1 MARADEIPGR
11 LAELGR
17 MTRDNPD
24 QLIRIGRIE
33 SMLEGRMTLARELA
47 RSEPNS
53 DQRELVQDLSTRYPI
68 RGLVEE
74 LQASEQKLLAL
85 RAEQAAR
92 QRKQTELVSWS
103 SLVIQLALLGLVLWL
118 LQRQI
123 GRRLHAERQSLRSAA
138 RAASVLQ
145 TVREPIVLLDR
156 DLRVQLHNPAFAEL
170 YGLQDERA
178 DGLLLENVGDN
189 AWQDPVVRQRLADVL
204 SRGREL
210 WDFEHEQRTAD
221 GVVRYMLLNARRMP
235 LPDSDD
241 EVVLLTISDVTMQRA
256 VQLRVEELN
265 RQLEGKVAQVSE
277 VNRELEA
284 FSYSVSHDL
293 RAPLRHVAGFSDK
306 LSRHLGDQADDKSRH
321 YLDVISS
328 SARRMAAL
336 IDDLLVYSRLGRAA
350 MRQQAVDMQSLVADT
365 RAMLDSN
372 LQAEAEN
379 SGHVH
384 QVEWNIAPL
393 PIVVGDENMIRQ
405 VWLNLLGNA
414 VKYSGNREP
423 AKIRVDYQQQPDG
436 GHQFT
441 VSDNGAGFDMAYA
454 GKLFGVF
461 QRLHKA
467 SDYPGTGIG
476 LASVRRVLTRHGG
489 RIWAEAEPDVGATFH
504 FYLPPR
510 PTRTNKVP
518 LHDDSA
524 HHSSRRRQP
533 GGRRNGDRRPGRSA
547 SGQSHRAR
555 RGRRGSDGLPAASR
569 CLRQPRGR
577 LAGGAAAGHQDA
589 AHGWPGS
596 AAADPRARRTQAAAG
611 GDPVVLAR
619 GKRPGPQLGHGRERL
634 RGQAGGRGPVLRR
647 SADPGQVLGV
657 DQPGTGTRVSPCPDR
672 SRPGALRILLV
683 EDSPEDAELMSEQML
698 DAGLEAR
705 FERVERGGTA
715 PGTGGVP
722 AGHRAVR
729 PEHAGVLR

>member
-1 MARADEIPGR
+1 MAQVFSDDVWDRWRLPALALAAAAIIVVPWLTLRKLQQDNEQAMAWVNHTQAVGVALQQLQADVRDVESAALTLSKGVDAPGLRERMAKANEIPGR
-11 LAELGR
+11 LAQLGR
-17 MTRDNPD
+17 MTRDNPE

-33 SMLEGRMTLARELA
+33 SMLDGRLAVARELA
-47 RSEPNS
+47 KSEPNS

-74 LQASEQKLLAL
+74 LQASEEKLLAL

-92 QRKQTELVSWS
+92 QRRQTEFVSWS
-103 SLVIQLALLGLVLWL
+103 SLVVQLALLGLVLWL

-123 GRRLHAERQSLRSAA
+123 GRRLHAERQSQRSAA

-156 DLRVQLHNPAFAEL
+156 ELRVQLHNPAFAEL

-178 DGLLLENVGDN
+178 DGLLLESVGDG
-189 AWQDPVVRQRLADVL
+189 AWRDPVMRQRLSDVL
-204 SRGREL
+204 LRGREL
-210 WDFEHEQRTAD
+210 WDFEHEQRAAD
-221 GVVRYMLLNARRMP
+221 GMVRYMLLNARRMP
-235 LPDSDD
+235 LPDTDD
-241 EVVLLTISDVTMQRA
+241 EVVLMTVSDVTVQRA

-306 LSRHLGDQADDKSRH
+306 LSRHLGEEADDKSRH

-379 SGHVH
+379 NGLAHH
-384 QVEWNIAPL
+384 VEWSIAPL

-423 AKIRVDYQQQPDG
+423 AKIRVDYQLQPDG

-476 LASVRRVLTRHGG
+476 LASVRRVITRHGG

-504 FYLPPR
+504 FYLPPAIDADKQG
-510 PTRTNKVP
+510 P
-518 LHDDSA
+518 SA
-524 HHSSRRRQP
+524 
-533 GGRRNGDRRPGRSA
+533 
-547 SGQSHRAR
+547 
-555 RGRRGSDGLPAASR
+555 
-569 CLRQPRGR
+569 
-577 LAGGAAAGHQDA
+577 
-589 AHGWPGS
+589 
-596 AAADPRARRTQAAAG
+596 
-611 GDPVVLAR
+611 
-619 GKRPGPQLGHGRERL
+619 
-634 RGQAGGRGPVLRR
+634 
-647 SADPGQVLGV
+647 
-657 DQPGTGTRVSPCPDR
+657 
-672 SRPGALRILLV
+672 
-683 EDSPEDAELMSEQML
+683 
-698 DAGLEAR
+698 
-705 FERVERGGTA
+705 
-715 PGTGGVP
+715 
-722 AGHRAVR
+722 
-729 PEHAGVLR
+729 

>member
-1 MARADEIPGR
+1 MAQVFSDDVWDRWRLPALALAAAAIIVVPWLTLRKLQQDNEQAMAWVSHTQAVGVALQQLQADVRDVESAALTLSKGVDAPGLRERMAKANEIPGR
-11 LAELGR
+11 LAQLGR
-17 MTRDNPD
+17 MTRDNPE

-33 SMLEGRMTLARELA
+33 SMLDGRLAVARELA
-47 RSEPNS
+47 KSEPNS

-74 LQASEQKLLAL
+74 LQASEEKLLAL

-92 QRKQTELVSWS
+92 QRRQTEFVSWS
-103 SLVIQLALLGLVLWL
+103 SLVVQLALLGLVLWL

-123 GRRLHAERQSLRSAA
+123 GRRLHAEQQSQRSAA

-156 DLRVQLHNPAFAEL
+156 ELRVQLHNPAFAEL

-178 DGLLLENVGDN
+178 DGLLLESVGDG
-189 AWQDPVVRQRLADVL
+189 AWRDPVMRQRLSDVL
-204 SRGREL
+204 LRGREL
-210 WDFEHEQRTAD
+210 WDFEHEQRAAD
-221 GVVRYMLLNARRMP
+221 GMVRYMLLNARRMP
-235 LPDSDD
+235 LPDTDD
-241 EVVLLTISDVTMQRA
+241 EVVLLTVSDVTVQRA

-306 LSRHLGDQADDKSRH
+306 LSRHLGEQADDKSRH
-321 YLDVISS
+321 YLEVISS

-336 IDDLLVYSRLGRAA
+336 IDDLLVYSRLGRVA

-379 SGHVH
+379 NGHAH
-384 QVEWNIAPL
+384 QVEWSIAPL

-423 AKIRVDYQQQPDG
+423 AKIRVDYQLQPDG

-454 GKLFGVF
+454 AKLFGVF

-504 FYLPPR
+504 FYLPPAIDADKQG
-510 PTRTNKVP
+510 P
-518 LHDDSA
+518 SA
-524 HHSSRRRQP
+524 
-533 GGRRNGDRRPGRSA
+533 
-547 SGQSHRAR
+547 
-555 RGRRGSDGLPAASR
+555 
-569 CLRQPRGR
+569 
-577 LAGGAAAGHQDA
+577 
-589 AHGWPGS
+589 
-596 AAADPRARRTQAAAG
+596 
-611 GDPVVLAR
+611 
-619 GKRPGPQLGHGRERL
+619 
-634 RGQAGGRGPVLRR
+634 
-647 SADPGQVLGV
+647 
-657 DQPGTGTRVSPCPDR
+657 
-672 SRPGALRILLV
+672 
-683 EDSPEDAELMSEQML
+683 
-698 DAGLEAR
+698 
-705 FERVERGGTA
+705 
-715 PGTGGVP
+715 
-722 AGHRAVR
+722 
-729 PEHAGVLR
+729 

>member
-1 MARADEIPGR
+1 MALVFSDDIWDRWRLPALALAAAAIIVVPWLTLRQLQQDNEQAMAWVNHTQAVGVALQQLQADVRDVESAALTLSKGVDAPGLRERMAKANDIPGR

-33 SMLEGRMTLARELA
+33 SMLEGRMALARELA
-47 RSEPNS
+47 KSEPNS

-74 LQASEQKLLAL
+74 LQASEQKLLTL
-85 RAEQAAR
+85 RAAQAAR
-92 QRKQTELVSWS
+92 QRKQTELVSWT
-103 SLVIQLALLGLVLWL
+103 SLVVQLALLGLVLWL

-178 DGLLLENVGDN
+178 DGLLLESVGDG
-189 AWQDPVVRQRLADVL
+189 AWQDAVVRQRLSDVL

-221 GVVRYMLLNARRMP
+221 GMARYMLLNARRMP
-235 LPDSDD
+235 LPDTDD
-241 EVVLLTISDVTMQRA
+241 EVVLLTVSDVTMQRA

-306 LSRHLGDQADDKSRH
+306 LSRHLGDAADDKSRH
-321 YLDVISS
+321 YLEVISS

-336 IDDLLVYSRLGRAA
+336 IDDLLVYSRLGRVA

-372 LQAEAEN
+372 LQAEAE
-379 SGHVH
+379 STGHAH
-384 QVEWNIAPL
+384 QVEWSIAPL

-423 AKIRVDYQQQPDG
+423 AKIRVDYHPQPDG

-504 FYLPPR
+504 FYLPPAIDADKQG
-510 PTRTNKVP
+510 P
-518 LHDDSA
+518 SA
-524 HHSSRRRQP
+524 
-533 GGRRNGDRRPGRSA
+533 
-547 SGQSHRAR
+547 
-555 RGRRGSDGLPAASR
+555 
-569 CLRQPRGR
+569 
-577 LAGGAAAGHQDA
+577 
-589 AHGWPGS
+589 
-596 AAADPRARRTQAAAG
+596 
-611 GDPVVLAR
+611 
-619 GKRPGPQLGHGRERL
+619 
-634 RGQAGGRGPVLRR
+634 
-647 SADPGQVLGV
+647 
-657 DQPGTGTRVSPCPDR
+657 
-672 SRPGALRILLV
+672 
-683 EDSPEDAELMSEQML
+683 
-698 DAGLEAR
+698 
-705 FERVERGGTA
+705 
-715 PGTGGVP
+715 
-722 AGHRAVR
+722 
-729 PEHAGVLR
+729 

>member
-1 MARADEIPGR
+1 MALVFSDDIWDRWRLRALALAAAAIIVVPWLTLRKLQQDSEQAMAWVNHTQAVGVALQQLQADVRDVESAALTLSKGVDAPGLRERMAKANEIPGR

-33 SMLEGRMTLARELA
+33 SMLEGRMALARELA

-74 LQASEQKLLAL
+74 LQASEQKLLTL

-178 DGLLLENVGDN
+178 DGLLLETVGDN

-221 GVVRYMLLNARRMP
+221 GMVRYMLLNARRMP
-235 LPDSDD
+235 LPDTDD

-306 LSRHLGDQADDKSRH
+306 LSRHLGDAADDKSRH
-321 YLDVISS
+321 YLEVISS

-379 SGHVH
+379 SGHAH
-384 QVEWNIAPL
+384 QVEWSIAPL

-441 VSDNGAGFDMAYA
+441 VSDNGAGFDMTYA

-504 FYLPPR
+504 FYLPPAIDADKQG
-510 PTRTNKVP
+510 P
-518 LHDDSA
+518 SA
-524 HHSSRRRQP
+524 
-533 GGRRNGDRRPGRSA
+533 
-547 SGQSHRAR
+547 
-555 RGRRGSDGLPAASR
+555 
-569 CLRQPRGR
+569 
-577 LAGGAAAGHQDA
+577 
-589 AHGWPGS
+589 
-596 AAADPRARRTQAAAG
+596 
-611 GDPVVLAR
+611 
-619 GKRPGPQLGHGRERL
+619 
-634 RGQAGGRGPVLRR
+634 
-647 SADPGQVLGV
+647 
-657 DQPGTGTRVSPCPDR
+657 
-672 SRPGALRILLV
+672 
-683 EDSPEDAELMSEQML
+683 
-698 DAGLEAR
+698 
-705 FERVERGGTA
+705 
-715 PGTGGVP
+715 
-722 AGHRAVR
+722 
-729 PEHAGVLR
+729 

>member
-1 MARADEIPGR
+1 MALVFSDDIWDRWRLPALALAAAAIIAVPWLTLRKLQQDNEQAMAWVNHTQAVSVALQQLQADVRDVESAALTLSKGVDAPGLRERMARANDIPGR
-11 LAELGR
+11 LAKLGR

-33 SMLEGRMTLARELA
+33 SMLEGRMALARELA

-74 LQASEQKLLAL
+74 LQDSEQKLLTL

-103 SLVIQLALLGLVLWL
+103 SLVVQLALLGLVLWL

-145 TVREPIVLLDR
+145 TVREPIVLLDG

-178 DGLLLENVGDN
+178 DGLLLEAVGDG
-189 AWQDPVVRQRLADVL
+189 AWKDAVVRQRLSDVL
-204 SRGREL
+204 LRGREL

-221 GVVRYMLLNARRMP
+221 GMARYMLLNARRMP
-235 LPDSDD
+235 LPDTDD
-241 EVVLLTISDVTMQRA
+241 EVVLMTVSDVTMQRA

-365 RAMLDSN
+365 RAMLDAN

-379 SGHVH
+379 SGHAH
-384 QVEWNIAPL
+384 QVEWSIAPL

-423 AKIRVDYQQQPDG
+423 AKIRVDYQPQPDG

-504 FYLPPR
+504 FYLPPAIDADKQG
-510 PTRTNKVP
+510 P
-518 LHDDSA
+518 SA
-524 HHSSRRRQP
+524 
-533 GGRRNGDRRPGRSA
+533 
-547 SGQSHRAR
+547 
-555 RGRRGSDGLPAASR
+555 
-569 CLRQPRGR
+569 
-577 LAGGAAAGHQDA
+577 
-589 AHGWPGS
+589 
-596 AAADPRARRTQAAAG
+596 
-611 GDPVVLAR
+611 
-619 GKRPGPQLGHGRERL
+619 
-634 RGQAGGRGPVLRR
+634 
-647 SADPGQVLGV
+647 
-657 DQPGTGTRVSPCPDR
+657 
-672 SRPGALRILLV
+672 
-683 EDSPEDAELMSEQML
+683 
-698 DAGLEAR
+698 
-705 FERVERGGTA
+705 
-715 PGTGGVP
+715 
-722 AGHRAVR
+722 
-729 PEHAGVLR
+729 

>member
-1 MARADEIPGR
+1 MLTRNYGAGFSDDIWDRWRLPALALAAAAIIVVPWLTLRQLQQDSEDAMAWVNHTQAVGVALQQLQADVRDVESAALTLSKGVDAPGLRERMAKANDLPGR

-17 MTRDNPD
+17 MTRDNPE

-33 SMLEGRMTLARELA
+33 SMLEGRMALARELA
-47 RSEPNS
+47 KSEPNS

-74 LQASEQKLLAL
+74 LQASEQKLLTQ

-178 DGLLLENVGDN
+178 DGLLLDTVGDG
-189 AWQDPVVRQRLADVL
+189 AWKDPVMRQRLSDVL
-204 SRGREL
+204 LRGREL
-210 WDFEHEQRTAD
+210 WDFEHEQRAAD
-221 GVVRYMLLNARRMP
+221 GMVRYMLLNARRMP
-235 LPDSDD
+235 LPDTDD
-241 EVVLLTISDVTMQRA
+241 EVVLLTVSDVTVQRA

-306 LSRHLGDQADDKSRH
+306 LSRHLGDAADDKSRH
-321 YLDVISS
+321 YLEVISS

-379 SGHVH
+379 SGHAH
-384 QVEWNIAPL
+384 HVEWSIAPL

-423 AKIRVDYQQQPDG
+423 AKIRVDYQPQPDG

-504 FYLPPR
+504 FYLPPAIDADKQG
-510 PTRTNKVP
+510 P
-518 LHDDSA
+518 SA
-524 HHSSRRRQP
+524 
-533 GGRRNGDRRPGRSA
+533 
-547 SGQSHRAR
+547 
-555 RGRRGSDGLPAASR
+555 
-569 CLRQPRGR
+569 
-577 LAGGAAAGHQDA
+577 
-589 AHGWPGS
+589 
-596 AAADPRARRTQAAAG
+596 
-611 GDPVVLAR
+611 
-619 GKRPGPQLGHGRERL
+619 
-634 RGQAGGRGPVLRR
+634 
-647 SADPGQVLGV
+647 
-657 DQPGTGTRVSPCPDR
+657 
-672 SRPGALRILLV
+672 
-683 EDSPEDAELMSEQML
+683 
-698 DAGLEAR
+698 
-705 FERVERGGTA
+705 
-715 PGTGGVP
+715 
-722 AGHRAVR
+722 
-729 PEHAGVLR
+729 

>member
-1 MARADEIPGR
+1 MALVFSDDIWDRWRLPALALAAAAIIVVPWLTLRQLQQDSEDAMAWVNHTQAVGVALQQLQADVRDVESAALTLSKGVDAPGLRERMAKANDLPGR

-17 MTRDNPD
+17 MTRDNPE

-33 SMLEGRMTLARELA
+33 SMLEGRMALARELA
-47 RSEPNS
+47 KSEPNS

-74 LQASEQKLLAL
+74 LQASEQKLLTQ

-178 DGLLLENVGDN
+178 DGLLLDTVGDG
-189 AWQDPVVRQRLADVL
+189 AWKDPVMRQRLSDVL
-204 SRGREL
+204 LRGREL
-210 WDFEHEQRTAD
+210 WDFEHEQRAAD
-221 GVVRYMLLNARRMP
+221 GMVRYMLLNARRMP
-235 LPDSDD
+235 LPDTDD
-241 EVVLLTISDVTMQRA
+241 EVVLLTVSDVTVQRA

-306 LSRHLGDQADDKSRH
+306 LSRHLGDAADDKSRH
-321 YLDVISS
+321 YLEVISS

-379 SGHVH
+379 NGHAH
-384 QVEWNIAPL
+384 QVEWSIAPL

-423 AKIRVDYQQQPDG
+423 ARIRVDCQQQPDG

-504 FYLPPR
+504 FYLPPAIDADKQG
-510 PTRTNKVP
+510 P
-518 LHDDSA
+518 SA
-524 HHSSRRRQP
+524 
-533 GGRRNGDRRPGRSA
+533 
-547 SGQSHRAR
+547 
-555 RGRRGSDGLPAASR
+555 
-569 CLRQPRGR
+569 
-577 LAGGAAAGHQDA
+577 
-589 AHGWPGS
+589 
-596 AAADPRARRTQAAAG
+596 
-611 GDPVVLAR
+611 
-619 GKRPGPQLGHGRERL
+619 
-634 RGQAGGRGPVLRR
+634 
-647 SADPGQVLGV
+647 
-657 DQPGTGTRVSPCPDR
+657 
-672 SRPGALRILLV
+672 
-683 EDSPEDAELMSEQML
+683 
-698 DAGLEAR
+698 
-705 FERVERGGTA
+705 
-715 PGTGGVP
+715 
-722 AGHRAVR
+722 
-729 PEHAGVLR
+729 

>member
-1 MARADEIPGR
+1 MALVFSDDIWDRWRLPTLALAAAAIIVVPWLTLRKLQQDNEEAMAWVNHTQAVGVALQQLQADVRDVESAALTLSKGVDAPGLRERMAKANDIPGR

-33 SMLEGRMTLARELA
+33 SMLEGRMALARELA
-47 RSEPNS
+47 KSEPNS
-53 DQRELVQDLSTRYPI
+53 DQRELVQDMSTRYPI

-74 LQASEQKLLAL
+74 LQASEQKLLTL

-92 QRKQTELVSWS
+92 QRKQTELVSWT

-178 DGLLLENVGDN
+178 DGLLLESVGDG
-189 AWQDPVVRQRLADVL
+189 AWQDAVVRQRLSDVL

-221 GVVRYMLLNARRMP
+221 GMARYMLLNARRMP
-235 LPDSDD
+235 LPDTDD
-241 EVVLLTISDVTMQRA
+241 EVVLLTVSDVTMQRA

-306 LSRHLGDQADDKSRH
+306 LSRHLGAAADDKSRH
-321 YLDVISS
+321 YLEVISS

-336 IDDLLVYSRLGRAA
+336 IDDLLVYSRLGRVA

-372 LQAEAEN
+372 LQAEAD
-379 SGHVH
+379 STGHAH
-384 QVEWNIAPL
+384 QVEWSIAPL

-423 AKIRVDYQQQPDG
+423 AKIRVDYHPQPDG

-504 FYLPPR
+504 FYLPPAIDADKQG
-510 PTRTNKVP
+510 P
-518 LHDDSA
+518 SA
-524 HHSSRRRQP
+524 
-533 GGRRNGDRRPGRSA
+533 
-547 SGQSHRAR
+547 
-555 RGRRGSDGLPAASR
+555 
-569 CLRQPRGR
+569 
-577 LAGGAAAGHQDA
+577 
-589 AHGWPGS
+589 
-596 AAADPRARRTQAAAG
+596 
-611 GDPVVLAR
+611 
-619 GKRPGPQLGHGRERL
+619 
-634 RGQAGGRGPVLRR
+634 
-647 SADPGQVLGV
+647 
-657 DQPGTGTRVSPCPDR
+657 
-672 SRPGALRILLV
+672 
-683 EDSPEDAELMSEQML
+683 
-698 DAGLEAR
+698 
-705 FERVERGGTA
+705 
-715 PGTGGVP
+715 
-722 AGHRAVR
+722 
-729 PEHAGVLR
+729 

>member
-1 MARADEIPGR
+1 MALVFSDDIWDRWRLPALALAAAAIIVVPWLTLRQLQQDSEDAMAWVNHTQAVGVALQQLQADVRDVESAALTLSKGVDAPGLRERMAKANDLPGR

-17 MTRDNPD
+17 MTRDNPE

-33 SMLEGRMTLARELA
+33 SMLEGRMALARELA
-47 RSEPNS
+47 KSEPNS

-74 LQASEQKLLAL
+74 LQASEQKLLTQ

-178 DGLLLENVGDN
+178 DGLLLDTVGDG
-189 AWQDPVVRQRLADVL
+189 AWKDPVMRQRLSDVL
-204 SRGREL
+204 LRGREL
-210 WDFEHEQRTAD
+210 WDFEHEQRAAD
-221 GVVRYMLLNARRMP
+221 GMVRYMLLNARRMP
-235 LPDSDD
+235 LPDTDD
-241 EVVLLTISDVTMQRA
+241 EVVLLTVSDVTVQRA

-306 LSRHLGDQADDKSRH
+306 LSRHLGDAADDKSRH
-321 YLDVISS
+321 YLEVISS

-379 SGHVH
+379 SGHAH
-384 QVEWNIAPL
+384 QVEWSIAPL

-423 AKIRVDYQQQPDG
+423 AKIRVDYQPQPDG

-504 FYLPPR
+504 FYLPPAIDADKQG
-510 PTRTNKVP
+510 P
-518 LHDDSA
+518 SA
-524 HHSSRRRQP
+524 
-533 GGRRNGDRRPGRSA
+533 
-547 SGQSHRAR
+547 
-555 RGRRGSDGLPAASR
+555 
-569 CLRQPRGR
+569 
-577 LAGGAAAGHQDA
+577 
-589 AHGWPGS
+589 
-596 AAADPRARRTQAAAG
+596 
-611 GDPVVLAR
+611 
-619 GKRPGPQLGHGRERL
+619 
-634 RGQAGGRGPVLRR
+634 
-647 SADPGQVLGV
+647 
-657 DQPGTGTRVSPCPDR
+657 
-672 SRPGALRILLV
+672 
-683 EDSPEDAELMSEQML
+683 
-698 DAGLEAR
+698 
-705 FERVERGGTA
+705 
-715 PGTGGVP
+715 
-722 AGHRAVR
+722 
-729 PEHAGVLR
+729 

>member
-1 MARADEIPGR
+1 MALVFSDDIWDRWRLPALALAAAAIIVVPWLTLRKLQQDSEQAMAWVNHTQAVGVALQQLQADVRDVESAALTLSKGVDAPGLRERMARADEIPGR

-489 RIWAEAEPDVGATFH
+489 RIWAEAEPDVGAAFH
-504 FYLPPR
+504 FYLPPATDADKQG
-510 PTRTNKVP
+510 P
-518 LHDDSA
+518 SA
-524 HHSSRRRQP
+524 
-533 GGRRNGDRRPGRSA
+533 
-547 SGQSHRAR
+547 
-555 RGRRGSDGLPAASR
+555 
-569 CLRQPRGR
+569 
-577 LAGGAAAGHQDA
+577 
-589 AHGWPGS
+589 
-596 AAADPRARRTQAAAG
+596 
-611 GDPVVLAR
+611 
-619 GKRPGPQLGHGRERL
+619 
-634 RGQAGGRGPVLRR
+634 
-647 SADPGQVLGV
+647 
-657 DQPGTGTRVSPCPDR
+657 
-672 SRPGALRILLV
+672 
-683 EDSPEDAELMSEQML
+683 
-698 DAGLEAR
+698 
-705 FERVERGGTA
+705 
-715 PGTGGVP
+715 
-722 AGHRAVR
+722 
-729 PEHAGVLR
+729 